1 MLEDVF
7 LVDNIAVDVVQTL
20 LKADMARDTA
30 GGVTLGL
37 KIINI
42 NKKAE
47 NLKERNRKLDPSKA
61 RSLILKGGIR
71 SES

>member
-7 LVDNIAVDVVQTL
+7 LVNNIAVDVVQTL

-30 GGVTLGL
+30 GGITLGL

-47 NLKERNRKLDPSKA
+47 NLKERNWKLDPSKA
-61 RSLILKGGIR
+61 RS
-71 SES
+71 